1 MACLSVLW
9 LIMTG
14 NSFDFSEFKL
24 NVKTVSTM
32 RYKCNHMWLLL
43 GLCLLL
49 TGCTSLQ
56 LGYVNLAA
64 RFADYQHIADLVYD
78 EQSQQHLDVYLASQ
92 PKPSQ
97 ALIVFF
103 YGGCW
108 GACQPLEKEYYRF
121 LAEALT
127 SAGYA
132 VVISDYRLYPNVKF
146 ADIMHDAVSTVKF
159 AINHAAR
166 YGLNPHHVVL
176 MGHSAGA
183 HIAAMLTL
191 NPAYLGQHD
200 YPNIKGFV
208 GLAGPYDFLPFTEAY
223 QADLF
228 GPASNYPNSQP
239 VNFVH
244 TEQPP
249 LLLLHG
255 RKDTIVRLKN
265 LDSLKQ
271 HTLAIN
277 GCVSSHIYPELDH
290 KTLIGA
296 FTLPYQTSEPVL
308 TDTIRFIDG
317 IFSQTP
323 CPA

>member
-1 MACLSVLW
+1 MVA
-9 LIMTG
+9 
-14 NSFDFSEFKL
+14 DFWDVKL
-24 NVKTVSTM
+24 NVKTVATM
-32 RYKCNHMWLLL
+32 RYKCHQVFLLL

-64 RFADYQHIADLVYD
+64 RFADYQRIADLVYD
-78 EQSQQHLDVYLASQ
+78 EHSQQHLDIYLTSQ
-92 PKPSQ
+92 PKPNR

-108 GACQPLEKEYYRF
+108 GACQPLTKEYYRF
-121 LAEALT
+121 LAEAFT
-127 SAGYA
+127 SAGYP
-132 VVISDYRLYPNVKF
+132 VVISDYRLYPSVKF
-146 ADIMHDAVSTVKF
+146 ADIMHDAAGTVKF
-159 AINHAAR
+159 AVNHAAQ
-166 YGLNPHHVVL
+166 YGLNPQNIVL

-191 NPAYLGQHD
+191 NPAYLGPD
-200 YPNIKGFV
+200 YYANIKGFV

-228 GPASNYPNSQP
+228 GPASNYANSQP

-244 TEQPP
+244 TGQPP

-255 RKDTIVRLKN
+255 LKDSVVKLKN
-265 LDSLKQ
+265 LDSLK
-271 HTLAIN
+271 HHALAIN
-277 GCVSSHIYPELDH
+277 GCVSSHIYSELDH

-296 FTLPYQTSEPVL
+296 FALPYQTSEPVL
-308 TDTIRFIDG
+308 TDTLHFIEG
-317 IFSQTP
+317 LFSQTP